1 MAFFDSGILCI
12 MMAIE
17 IFFPRIHDHEGMISP
32 LRTLAYFRWLQDSP
46 FWLIIDPDPYGI
58 LSCDLNQKA

>member
-1 MAFFDSGILCI
+1 MAFFDGGILGI
-12 MMAIE
+12 IMAIE

-46 FWLIIDPDPYGI
+46 F
-58 LSCDLNQKA
+58 